1 MTTKALKFLSVL
13 SIGIMVLLV
22 GCDGAG
28 SSTPT
33 VSGTEETGTV
43 PAERPVDDGR
53 IKSQVESAIVGAPD
67 LPGGFTVEVDGGLVS
82 IGGSLACEDC
92 GGMRTP
98 ANIGSIQQTL
108 GAIVRSVPGVRQV
121 QFDLDYGN

>member
-1 MTTKALKFLSVL
+1 MTKALKYL
-13 SIGIMVLLV
+13 SILSISTMALLV

-28 SSTPT
+28 SSTA
-33 VSGTEETGTV
+33 SGSVEPGAAST
-43 PAERPVDDGR
+43 ERPIDDVR
-53 IKSQVESAIVGAPD
+53 IKSQVESAIVGAAD
-67 LPGGFTVEVDGGLVS
+67 LPDGFSVTVDGGLVS
-82 IGGSLACEDC
+82 IGGTLACEDC